1 MLKLNAMTTKTVM
14 TDAEIEE
21 MRKKIE
27 AGILLA
33 RKRLVEKTK
42 REGGELV
49 IMRDGKIVHVKADEL

>member
-1 MLKLNAMTTKTVM
+1 MVTVNPKDIKQIL

-21 MRKKIE
+21 MQEKIY

-33 RKRLVEKTK
+33 RKRLVERTK

-49 IMRDGKIVHVKADEL
+49 IMRDGKIVHVTADEL

>member
-49 IMRDGKIVHVKADEL
+49 IMRDGKIVHIKADEL

>member
-49 IMRDGKIVHVKADEL
+49 IMRDGKIAHVKADEL